1 MAELLERLKTWTS
14 LLPDF
19 SAANLLEIFIIAAIV
34 YYLLRWIIGTRAFTL
49 LKGILMILLFTLI
62 AFIFH
67 LTTILWV
74 LEKISTIAVIALV
87 VVFQPELRKALESL
101 GSNRLFGNFVNVDN
115 HSILMN
121 KESASMLS
129 KAVFQMAKVKT
140 GALIVIE
147 QNEVL
152 DDYIQTGIE
161 INGDISTGLI
171 INIFEKNTPLHDGAV
186 IIRGNKIIAAT
197 CYLPLSESMT
207 ISKNLGTR
215 HRAALGISEV
225 TDSMTL
231 VVSEETG
238 NVSFAYRGKLFPVK
252 EEADLDNML
261 FKRINRNEVKF
272 FKRII
277 RDNSGNDKE
286 NT

>member
-1 MAELLERLKTWTS
+1 MAEVIERLKAWTS

-19 SAANLLEIFIIAAIV
+19 SAANLVEILILAVIV
-34 YYLLRWIIGTRAFTL
+34 YYLLRWLVGTRAFTL
-49 LKGILMILLFTLI
+49 IKGIGMIGLFAVV
-62 AFIFH
+62 AFVFH
-67 LTTILWV
+67 MTTIQWI
-74 LEKISTIAVIALV
+74 LERISTIAVIALV

-101 GSNRLFGNFVNVDN
+101 GSNKLFGNLVNVDN
-115 HSILMN
+115 HSGFMN

-186 IIRGNKIIAAT
+186 IVRGNKIIAAT
-197 CYLPLSESMT
+197 CYLPLSENMN

-225 TDSMTL
+225 TDSLTI

-238 NVSFAYRGKLFPVK
+238 NVSFAFRGKLIQVRD
-252 EEADLDNML
+252 EEELDNLL
-261 FKRINRNEVKF
+261 FNRINRNEVKF
-272 FKRII
+272 FRRIL
-277 RDNSGNDKE
+277 RNNSENDSE
-286 NT
+286 NS